1 MAAFQMHRLTDAPLH
16 ASLIT
21 FDGKTWQ
28 SRKNHRKGGLVTF
41 RGVYPSG
48 SAGSDDARYMRWLLS
63 EFYRLHRPDGLVV
76 DCRALEY
83 SWGDDFGF
91 QDREPYKADSFALL
105 VVLRPDQ
112 QLGYDYVVPR
122 VVQRL
127 SLEAALAEVDED
139 IRSMSSI
146 L

>member
-1 MAAFQMHRLTDAPLH
+1 
-16 ASLIT
+16 
-21 FDGKTWQ
+21 
-28 SRKNHRKGGLVTF
+28 
-41 RGVYPSG
+41 
-48 SAGSDDARYMRWLLS
+48 MRWLLS